1 MLFYNYR
8 KKTVKTYLSLTVNF
22 ILSFTSVICLDGISS
37 ILFILGTRI
46 NNDEKQSLLNKL
58 NDSKIKINLWDL
70 DDLSHFFKHID
81 LPEYNVSLLSEIL
94 LNTTVN
100 KSITE
105 DVNTWEKERD
115 RRIEKLNE
123 TYLKDDLV
131 LFLGAGIS
139 KEAGIPD
146 WSTLISDLLVTMI
159 KEKLKNNKIYI
170 NSDEQIEIINS
181 MKQFRH
187 YSPLL
192 QAEYIRTG
200 LGNLFEK
207 ELSDIIYDGV
217 DIITKG
223 TSSLLQALARMCAPR
238 RNRIGVRSVITYNF
252 DDLLENH
259 LKEYNILHKT
269 IYKENDCST
278 VDELP
283 IYHVHG
289 FLPRNPEK
297 YNQLTESLLVFS
309 EEGYH
314 TLYNEPY
321 SWQNI
326 VQLNFLRE
334 NTCLMIGLSMTDPNL
349 RRLLSIASKKY
360 EMPKHYVLLKRQ
372 LFIETNS
379 DGNTRKD
386 ILKTFTVVNQD
397 LQESFFR
404 ELGLNVIWFD
414 EYSEIP
420 KILDSIREAQ

>member
-1 MLFYNYR
+1 MNFNEFINGEVFKNTSGAKGYFLFETIVLSFLSEYINLQSKKLFIHYKSDSINDEIDALAPLGIDDLPGGTVIDIRLYKNNMNYR
-8 KKTVKTYLSLTVNF
+8 
-22 ILSFTSVICLDGISS
+22 SFYDFKEKVICLDGLSS
-37 ILFILGTRI
+37 ILFILGTRL
-46 NNDEKQSLLNKL
+46 NNDEKRKLLNKL
-58 NDSKIKINLWDL
+58 NDSKINVDFWDL
-70 DDLSHFFKHID
+70 NDLSHAFKHID

-105 DVNTWEKERD
+105 DVNTWKKERD
-115 RRIEKLNE
+115 RRIKKLNK

-146 WSTLISDLLVTMI
+146 WNSLISDLLVTMI
-159 KEKLKNNKIYI
+159 KEKVTSNKIYI

-192 QAEYIRTG
+192 QVEYIKTG

-207 ELSDIIYDGV
+207 ELSRIIYDGF
-217 DIITKG
+217 DGITKG
-223 TSSLLQALARMCAPR
+223 TSLLLKALARLCSPR

-259 LKEYNILHKT
+259 LKEYNIQYKS
-269 IYKENDCST
+269 IYKETDCST

-297 YNQLTESLLVFS
+297 YNQLSESLLVFS

-326 VQLNFLRE
+326 V
-334 NTCLMIGLSMTDPNL
+334 
-349 RRLLSIASKKY
+349 
-360 EMPKHYVLLKRQ
+360 
-372 LFIETNS
+372 
-379 DGNTRKD
+379 
-386 ILKTFTVVNQD
+386 
-397 LQESFFR
+397 
-404 ELGLNVIWFD
+404 
-414 EYSEIP
+414 
-420 KILDSIREAQ
+420 